1 MTSPNACARRLNR
14 GCSQAGRAALRL
26 ACVAA
31 LLFLSACATVHAP
44 PPATGRATGHAPGL
58 GPWREVSA
66 RIAVLDGTRA
76 WQAMLDW
83 QASTPEAGR
92 LRITHAASGTIVELQ
107 WQGSMMQLRDNRHP
121 EWRPV
126 KMEALAARGI
136 LLAPRE
142 LAALLLG
149 HPPAS
154 FAPQGADAWMLR
166 RDGARIRIRWNA
178 RRARLEMA
186 DLSHGRRA
194 VLIITG
200 HD

>member
-1 MTSPNACARRLNR
+1 MTSPSACARRLNR
-14 GCSQAGRAALRL
+14 GCSRAGRAALRL

-44 PPATGRATGHAPGL
+44 RPAAGHAPGL

-66 RIAVLDGTRA
+66 RIAVLDGARA

-83 QASTPEAGR
+83 RASTPEAGR
-92 LRITHAASGTIVELQ
+92 LRITHAASGTVVELQ
-107 WQGSMMQLRDNRHP
+107 WQGSMMRLRDNRHP

-126 KMEALAARGI
+126 KMETLAARGI

-166 RDGARIRIRWNA
+166 RDGARIRIRWDA

-194 VLIITG
+194 VLIIMG